1 MDRTVT
7 TATDARVERVCR
19 HLQTCEEAP
28 SLQALADLAG
38 CSPTRLHRLFKQ
50 ATGLTPKQ
58 YAAALRAERLREGL
72 EQQERITDAFH
83 DAGFGSSGRFYENAP
98 RLLGMT
104 PKRWRAGG
112 RGEIIHFAIAESTLG
127 SVLVASSGTGVV
139 AILLGDDPEALLQS
153 LQQRFRQ
160 AELIGADAGY
170 EQLVAQVVG
179 LVEAP
184 GHGLSLPLDIR
195 GTAFQQRVWQ
205 ALQQIPRGQT
215 ASYADIAARI
225 GAPRSSRAVARACA
239 SNPLAV
245 AVPCHR
251 VVRRDG
257 DLSGYA
263 WGVARKRELLRR
275 EKAASG

>member
-1 MDRTVT
+1 MDSTAT
-7 TATDARVERVCR
+7 TAPDARVERVCR
-19 HLQTCEEAP
+19 HLQASLDEP
-28 SLQALADLAG
+28 SLQALAAIAG

-58 YAAALRAERLREGL
+58 YAAALRADRLRSGL
-72 EQQERITDAFH
+72 QQKERITDAFH

-98 RLLGMT
+98 KLLGMT
-104 PKRWRAGG
+104 PKQWRAGG
-112 RGEIIHFAIAESTLG
+112 RGEVIHFALAESSLG
-127 SVLVASSGTGVV
+127 SVLVASSATGVV

-160 AELIGADAGY
+160 AELVGADSGY

-179 LVEAP
+179 LVEDPSRGAT
-184 GHGLSLPLDIR
+184 LPLDIR

-215 ASYADIAARI
+215 ASYAEIAARI

-245 AVPCHR
+245 A
-251 VVRRDG
+251 
-257 DLSGYA
+257 
-263 WGVARKRELLRR
+263 
-275 EKAASG
+275 